1 LRRSQIDSMQRATA
15 EILIVGAGP
24 SGAAAAHVL
33 AAHGRDVLLVDRS
46 TFPRDKVCGD
56 ALIPDA
62 LNALRCLGLDQ
73 RVSAESRPSSSVRVY
88 APHGRYVSADVDV
101 GCIPRRRLDDL
112 LLQAALA
119 SGARIAPPYALA
131 QALEHQGRVVGATFA
146 SCDGADAL
154 TVHAHFTLLATGAA
168 VRPLELFSVA
178 QRRSPSALA
187 ARVYVRVPRDVA
199 SKSQH
204 FSISIDRAISPGYGW
219 IFPGPDD
226 VFNVGVGYFTDTT
239 RSPPSTNLRTLLAR
253 FLASFAP
260 ARDLMSRACS
270 VSTVRGAPLRTAL
283 TGAALA
289 RPGLLVI
296 GEAAGLTYPFTG
308 EGIGKAMESGIVA
321 GEILARCTDA
331 SQSGRDEAA
340 RRYAAAIRARFDARF
355 RAYRLAQRWLS
366 RPALSDFLAWRGTA
380 GTYVGEQ
387 LRSLLLETAD
397 PRALFSL
404 GGVLRALVK

>member
-1 LRRSQIDSMQRATA
+1 MRRETA

-24 SGAAAAHVL
+24 AGAAAAHVL
-33 AAHGRDVLLVDRS
+33 AALGRDVLLVDRC

-62 LNALRCLGLDQ
+62 LNALRCLGLEQ
-73 RVSAESRPSSSVRVY
+73 RVCAESRPSSSVRVY
-88 APHGRYVSADVDV
+88 APRGSYVSADVAV
-101 GCIPRRRLDDL
+101 GCLPRRRLDAL
-112 LLQAALA
+112 LVQAALA
-119 SGARIAPPYALA
+119 SGARIAAPYTLT
-131 QALEHQGRVVGATFA
+131 QALEHEGAVVGAAFA
-146 SCDGADAL
+146 ARDGDDAL
-154 TVHAHFTLLATGAA
+154 AVHANFTLLATGAA

-187 ARVYVRVPRDVA
+187 ARIYVRVPRHVA
-199 SKSQH
+199 SELRH

-226 VFNVGVGYFTDTT
+226 VFNLGVGYFNDSK
-239 RSPPSTNLRTLLAR
+239 RSPPSTHLRTLLAR
-253 FLASFAP
+253 FLSSFEP
-260 ARDLMSRACS
+260 ARDLVSRARS
-270 VSTVRGAPLRTAL
+270 VSDVRGAPLRTAL

-289 RPGLLVI
+289 RSGLLVI

-308 EGIGKAMESGIVA
+308 EGIGKAIESGIVA
-321 GEILARCTDA
+321 GEILARCRGA
-331 SQSGRDEAA
+331 SQAARDEASHV
-340 RRYAAAIRARFDARF
+340 YAATIRARFDARF

-366 RPALSDFLAWRGTA
+366 LPALSDFLAWRGTV

-404 GGVLRALVK
+404 GGMLRALVR

>member
-1 LRRSQIDSMQRATA
+1 MQRETA

-24 SGAAAAHVL
+24 AGAAAAHVL
-33 AAHGRDVLLVDRS
+33 AAHGRDVLLVDRC

-62 LNALRCLGLDQ
+62 LNALRCLGLER
-73 RVSAESRPSSSVRVY
+73 RVCAESRPSSSVRVY
-88 APHGRYVSADVDV
+88 APRGGYVSADVAV
-101 GCIPRRRLDDL
+101 GCLPRRRLDQL

-119 SGARIAPPYALA
+119 SGARIAAPYTLM
-131 QALEHQGRVVGATFA
+131 QALEHEGTVVGAAFA
-146 SCDGADAL
+146 ARDGDDAL
-154 TVHAHFTLLATGAA
+154 TVHANFTLLATGAA

-178 QRRSPSALA
+178 ERRSPSALA
-187 ARVYVRVPRDVA
+187 ARIYVRVPHHVA
-199 SKSQH
+199 SELRH
-204 FSISIDRAISPGYGW
+204 FAISIDRAISPGYGW
-219 IFPGPDD
+219 IFPGPEN
-226 VFNVGVGYFTDTT
+226 VFNVGVGYFTDSM

-260 ARDLMSRACS
+260 ARHLVSRACS
-270 VSTVRGAPLRTAL
+270 VSDVRGAPLRTAL

-289 RPGLLVI
+289 RSGLLVI

-308 EGIGKAMESGIVA
+308 EGIGKAIESGIVA
-321 GEILARCTDA
+321 GEIVARRSDN
-331 SQSGRDEAA
+331 SQAA
-340 RRYAAAIRARFDARF
+340 RNEVARNYAATIRARFDSRY

-366 RPALSDFLAWRGTA
+366 LPALSDFLAWRGTA

-404 GGVLRALVK
+404 GGMLRALVR

>member
-1 LRRSQIDSMQRATA
+1 MHRETA

-24 SGAAAAHVL
+24 SGAAAAQVL
-33 AAHGRDVLLVDRS
+33 AAHGRDVLLVDRC

-62 LNALRCLGLDQ
+62 LNALRCLGLEQ
-73 RVSAESRPSSSVRVY
+73 RVCAESRPSSSVRVY
-88 APHGRYVSADVDV
+88 APRGGYVAADVGV
-101 GCIPRRRLDDL
+101 GCLPRRRLDAL

-119 SGARIAPPYALA
+119 SGARIAAPYTIT
-131 QALEHQGRVVGATFA
+131 QALEHEGTVVGAAFA
-146 SCDGADAL
+146 GRDGDDAL
-154 TVHAHFTLLATGAA
+154 EVHANFTLLATGAA
-168 VRPLELFSVA
+168 IRPLELFSVA
-178 QRRSPSALA
+178 QRRSPSAVA
-187 ARVYVRVPRDVA
+187 ARIYVRVPRDVA
-199 SKSQH
+199 SESRH
-204 FSISIDRAISPGYGW
+204 FSISIDRGISPGYGW

-226 VFNVGVGYFTDTT
+226 VFNVGVGYFTDSK
-239 RSPPSTNLRTLLAR
+239 RLPPSTNLRTLLAR

-260 ARDLMSRACS
+260 ARDLVSRAHS
-270 VSTVRGAPLRTAL
+270 VSDVRGAPLRTAL

-308 EGIGKAMESGIVA
+308 EGIGKAIESGIVA
-321 GEILARCTDA
+321 GEILARCRHA
-331 SQSGRDEAA
+331 SRATRNEVALD
-340 RRYAAAIRARFDARF
+340 YAATIRARFDARF

-366 RPALSDFLAWRGTA
+366 LPALSDFLAWRGTA
-380 GTYVGEQ
+380 GVYVGEQ

-404 GGVLRALVK
+404 GGMLRALVR